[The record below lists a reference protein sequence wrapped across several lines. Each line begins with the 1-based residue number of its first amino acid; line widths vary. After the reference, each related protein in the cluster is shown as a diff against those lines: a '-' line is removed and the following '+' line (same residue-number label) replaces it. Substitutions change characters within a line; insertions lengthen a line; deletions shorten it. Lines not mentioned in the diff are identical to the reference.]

1 MEPDNQNEGE
11 NKVLKENLENQA
23 VKKEEAPLVNSK
35 IPKIVISLIIF
46 LAVVV
51 LIFVI
56 NKVIQKN
63 DKNKPEDDYLVWKN
77 NVTTTLET
85 DLVTTTPEIAT
96 TTPTTTVKKTTV
108 IKKAATSVK
117 SPSTSLSATD
127 DYLKARNTYQTSG
140 YYFQFLN
147 CKGTPGILTVK
158 KGAKLMLDNRD
169 DKTRKIVFIG
179 KLYNINAYGYVIVI
193 ADKLGKHYI
202 TCDGGGA
209 AQITVQ
215 P

>member
-1 MEPDNQNEGE
+1 MEPYNQNEGE
-11 NKVLKENLENQA
+11 NKVLEENLKNEEI
-23 VKKEEAPLVNSK
+23 KKEK
-35 IPKIVISLIIF
+35 ISLLNIKIFKIAMPLIIF
-46 LAVVV
+46 LV
-51 LIFVI
+51 LVGLVFAI
-56 NKVIQKN
+56 NKISQKN
-63 DKNKPEDDYLVWKN
+63 NKNNSEEDYLTWKN
-77 NVTTTLET
+77 SVTTSVEA
-85 DLVTTTPEIAT
+85 DVVTTTPEA
-96 TTPTTTVKKTTV
+96 TTTVKKTTV
-108 IKKAATSVK
+108 IKKTATSVK
-117 SPSTSLSATD
+117 TTSTSLSATD
-127 DYLKARNTYQTSG
+127 DYLKARKTYQTSG

-147 CKGTPGILTVK
+147 CRGTPGILTVK

-179 KLYNINAYGYVIVI
+179 KLYNINAYGYVIVT

>member
-1 MEPDNQNEGE
+1 MEPYNQNEGE
-11 NKVLKENLENQA
+11 NKIFKENLENQA
-23 VKKEEAPLVNSK
+23 IKKEEAPLVNSK

-63 DKNKPEDDYLVWKN
+63 DKNKPEDDYLTWKN
-77 NVTTTLET
+77 NSTTTIEAGLTTTTLET
-85 DLVTTTPEIAT
+85 AT
-96 TTPTTTVKKTTV
+96 TTQTAVKKTIT
-108 IKKAATSVK
+108 KKII
-117 SPSTSLSATD
+117 SPTKPASTSLSATN

-179 KLYNINAYGYVIVI
+179 KLYNINAYGYVIVT

>member
-1 MEPDNQNEGE
+1 MEPYNQNEGE
-11 NKVLKENLENQA
+11 NKILKENLENQV

-63 DKNKPEDDYLVWKN
+63 DKNKLEDDYLTWKN
-77 NVTTTLET
+77 NSTTTIEAGLTTTTLET
-85 DLVTTTPEIAT
+85 AT
-96 TTPTTTVKKTTV
+96 TTPTTVKKTT
-108 IKKAATSVK
+108 ITKKTTTPTK
-117 SPSTSLSATD
+117 SASTSLSATN
-127 DYLKARNTYQTSG
+127 DYLKARSTYQTSG

-147 CKGTPGILTVK
+147 CKGAPGILTAK
-158 KGAKLMLDNRD
+158 KGTKLMLDNRD
-169 DKTRKIVFIG
+169 DKMRKIVFIG
-179 KLYNINAYGYVIVI
+179 KLYNINAYGYAIVT